1 MAIIIRILVL
11 TLIIIVQYLQCISTT
26 KPLFEE
32 EGGPTTL
39 DSARSHDCNS
49 VSQHIGFLM
58 IMMIMVMM
66 MMTIKQFIA
75 SYCDST
81 Y

>member
-39 DSARSHDCNS
+39 DSVRSHDCNS
-49 VSQHIGFLM
+49 VSQHIGFL
-58 IMMIMVMM
+58 IMVMM
-66 MMTIKQFIA
+66 MMKIKQFIA